1 MKLQDFNLRTIIA
14 IFIMSFGMIALAFA
28 KYIGMDQ
35 IVIGIFSAQIGAV
48 TQYLFGST
56 RNSEAKDKTISEMTK
71 NAIAESDGD
80 PIPPNGPK
88 GGGKP

>member
-1 MKLQDFNLRTIIA
+1 MKLEDFNLRTIIA

-71 NAIAESDGD
+71 NAIADAPPEGD
-80 PIPPNGPK
+80 PIPGKGPK
-88 GGGKP
+88 G

>member
-1 MKLQDFNLRTIIA
+1 MKLEDFNLRTIIA
-14 IFIMSFGMIALAFA
+14 IFIMFFGMIALAFA

-56 RNSEAKDKTISEMTK
+56 RNSEAKDKTISDMTK
-71 NAIAESDGD
+71 TAVATDGD
-80 PIPPNGPK
+80 PIPPSGPK
-88 GGGKP
+88 GGGGKP